1 MREIKKN
8 CLHCGSEF
16 VKTGRSQK
24 YCPTCGRIRSKK
36 VRKYEKLETTTC
48 RECGK
53 EFKPTHYIS
62 VYCSKECSKAWHRA
76 NINRLRRESREA
88 RCIVCGELIT
98 DVKRRKYCSEECKKN
113 NRVKF
118 YQPKDNARNTA
129 KHTASLSEISAK
141 ANEEGLTYGQY
152 VAKYGL

>member
-1 MREIKKN
+1 MKEIKKN
-8 CLHCGSEF
+8 CLHCGREF

-62 VYCSKECSKAWHRA
+62 VYCSKECSKAWHRR

-98 DVKRRKYCSEECKKN
+98 DVKRRKYCSDEC
-113 NRVKF
+113 RF
-118 YQPKDNARNTA
+118 GSR
-129 KHTASLSEISAK
+129 ASLMCRQAK
-141 ANEEGLTYGQY
+141 SNTLAEVAKKATEEGLTYGQY
-152 VAKYGL
+152 VMKYRL